1 MFWTPYS
8 NLSYQHNQIKPNAQR
23 CLKNIPPTKLLLLF
37 PVVPFLNLSMAQ
49 EMEHRLSM
57 SFWFQS
63 QHMLRNALFPEAGPK
78 RERSILFQPIL
89 LIPPVDAVF
98 TISQTSCQEQMQT
111 LCLSCSVQVISP
123 EKLHVSFQQ
132 KKIFHRC
139 IISSNIKHGE
149 KQFKILSK
157 QLCHDAEEN
166 SPSKRKNIKINE
178 ERPLLSLNSNLSTGL
193 SLVRSF
199 MLLMT

>member
-111 LCLSCSVQVISP
+111 LCFPVLFKLSHQRNSMSPFNKRRYFTDALFPPISNTG
-123 EKLHVSFQQ
+123 KNGLKYSQSNFVMTRKRIALQ
-132 KKIFHRC
+132 KGKTLR
-139 IISSNIKHGE
+139 
-149 KQFKILSK
+149 
-157 QLCHDAEEN
+157 
-166 SPSKRKNIKINE
+166 
-178 ERPLLSLNSNLSTGL
+178 
-193 SLVRSF
+193 
-199 MLLMT
+199 